1 MCTLLNDSVNI
12 EVLRNKTSRFLSQF
26 FLSIDLDVDWVI
38 VEHSYQFTFFSSF
51 LFFFSKSVKQDLTD
65 AFILLDFEEVVMTT
79 ALEH

>member
-1 MCTLLNDSVNI
+1 MCTLLNGSVNI
-12 EVLRNKTSRFLSQF
+12 EVLRNKTSRFLSHF

-38 VEHSYQFTFFSSF
+38 VEHPYQFTFFSSF

-65 AFILLDFEEVVMTT
+65 AFILLDFEEVVVTA